1 MADARMDSIVDYLS
15 SYTASLEF
23 EDIPPEVV
31 HQGKRLWVDTLGCA
45 LGGYT
50 SEPSRIAR
58 NIARN
63 IQSTQP
69 ATILWSGEKTSV
81 DQATFAN
88 GIMMRYLDYND
99 FNGGHP
105 SDTFAAVLSPAEL
118 LQRDGKTVLL
128 GAILTWEIMNR
139 LEHAASIRIRGFDYP
154 TNIAIAGAC
163 GAAKMLGLPLDQIAH
178 AIGLTA
184 SNVSISATR
193 YGDVAMW
200 KGCAA
205 ANGSRNAVY
214 AAMLAAEGMTGPLEV
229 FEGRG
234 GLISA
239 LTEDGTYELE
249 MPFGGNGALF
259 RIMESSIKNYPC
271 GSVAQTAL
279 DCALAIRPK
288 LSSIDHIQRIH
299 IGTFASRM
307 GSELVNIMADG
318 SDKWRPKNRETA
330 DHSMPYGVGVAFMYG
345 GVEVRHFSEQ
355 YLQNPELLDLI
366 QKIVIDVD
374 EECVEASPEQR
385 LCKMEV
391 TTKSGER
398 FEERLGYHKGHPK
411 NPLSDEELERKF
423 RSLAEGLLPERR
435 TDDLLTALWNLD
447 QVDDIGEV
455 IKMMRV

>member
-1 MADARMDSIVDYLS
+1 MADPRMDKYVAYLS
-15 SYTASLEF
+15 SYTDSLKY
-23 EDIPPEVV
+23 EDIPPEVI

-58 NIARN
+58 RIAGR

-69 ATILWSGEKTSV
+69 ATILWSGEKTSLE
-81 DQATFAN
+81 QATFVN
-88 GIMMRYLDYND
+88 GVMIRYLDYND

-118 LQRDGKTVLL
+118 AKRDGKSVLL

-139 LEHAASIRIRGFDYP
+139 LEHAGAIRTRGFDYP

-163 GAAKMLGLPLDQIAH
+163 GASKMLGLSREKIAH

-205 ANGSRNAVY
+205 ANGSQRGVY
-214 AAMLAAEGMTGPLEV
+214 ATILAAEGMTGPLEV

-234 GLISA
+234 GLIPA
-239 LTEDGTYELE
+239 LTEDGSYDLELS
-249 MPFGGNGALF
+249 FGGDGSSF

-288 LSSIDHIQRIH
+288 LSSVDDIQKIH

-307 GSELVNIMADG
+307 GDRLVNIMADG
-318 SDKWRPKNRETA
+318 PDKWRPQNRETA
-330 DHSMPYGVGVAFMYG
+330 DHSMPYGVGLAFMYG
-345 GVEVRHFSEQ
+345 GVEVRHFSNQ
-355 YLQNPELLDLI
+355 YLRNPELLDLI
-366 QKIVIDVD
+366 QKIEIRIDN
-374 EECVEASPEQR
+374 ECVAAYPEQR

-391 TTKSGER
+391 TTKSGQR
-398 FEERLGYHKGHPK
+398 FEERLGYHKGHPN
-411 NPLSDEELERKF
+411 NPHTDEELERKF
-423 RSLAEGLLPERR
+423 RSLAEGLLPEGR

-447 QVDDIGEV
+447 QIDDIGEV
-455 IKMMRV
+455 IKMMQM